1 MQVTASDSLEFA
13 AAVVAFLSVGVRS
26 NNQLDPVS
34 VVGVKSCVT
43 QGCQKSCE
51 ILTTNT
57 DRGQSSFPFLFF
69 PVGEEVVL
77 RRVWLSE
84 DNLYIVVDIVIIL
97 HLYFFVCI

>member
-51 ILTTNT
+51 TYDNQHGSWAEFLSIFIFSCW
-57 DRGQSSFPFLFF
+57 RG
-69 PVGEEVVL
+69 G
-77 RRVWLSE
+77 RVAASVAE
-84 DNLYIVVDIVIIL
+84 RG
-97 HLYFFVCI
+97 